1 MEINQQNQNYQSVQ
15 NFNSPNGQQSQSQ
28 PVQNSSYLNGSE
40 NSNVMQNMSAM
51 YYEKKFMV
59 AYLEEKQELHN
70 VFSKMQFEKFVLN
83 HMKSS
88 PDQMLSDYV
97 KQYKQV
103 LEKYFRQ
110 VGVQNISQQIDQ
122 VVIGFVKKYNRDFI
136 SYATRDKES
145 LKK

>member
-1 MEINQQNQNYQSVQ
+1 METNQQNQNYQSVQ
-15 NFNSPNGQQSQSQ
+15 NFNSPNGQQSQGQ